1 MFELDGVS
9 VLKHNSIKIKKDKVI
24 YIDPFQIDIPAHD
37 ADLILCTHSHYD
49 HFSPDDIKAV
59 SKETTVIITTT
70 DCTSDI
76 SKTGICEENTYY
88 VKPYDE
94 SDYQGINI
102 KAIPAYNKYL
112 AFVITSFVEEL

>member
-59 SKETTVIITTT
+59 PIFAAAPGRSPLPPRGTAAQQS
-70 DCTSDI
+70 CPPP
-76 SKTGICEENTYY
+76 C
-88 VKPYDE
+88 P
-94 SDYQGINI
+94 
-102 KAIPAYNKYL
+102 
-112 AFVITSFVEEL
+112 